1 MPGYYIFDVHICS
14 EVHTPTLNLLLTTLF
29 TMNKVGAYAL
39 KKGTQM
45 ATKKFLNKEM
55 DLNKDR
61 KPGGEWVST
70 SIISVV

>member
-1 MPGYYIFDVHICS
+1 
-14 EVHTPTLNLLLTTLF
+14 
-29 TMNKVGAYAL
+29 MNKVGAYAL

-61 KPGGEWVST
+61 KPGGEWDPYFEYRPDR
-70 SIISVV
+70 